1 MGSHF
6 EMVAN
11 YLPLDD
17 WQDSIRSL
25 WYHIAVLSR
34 ECLRNSNRGKSPFLL
49 RISVL
54 DPLLVPVFED
64 AQPVTFNV
72 LGTAEQPELLSKGE
86 KGSLRQPAVCDAQF
100 DMIARDQ
107 IWSKQ
112 IANKKRGTYIE
123 EVMEYSYYEI

>member
-1 MGSHF
+1 M
-6 EMVAN
+6 ETVAN
-11 YLPLDD
+11 YLLLDE

-25 WYHIAVLSR
+25 RYHVAVLSR
-34 ECLRNSNRGKSPFLL
+34 KGLRNSHRGKSPLLL
-49 RISVL
+49 RISVI

-86 KGSLRQPAVCDAQF
+86 KGSLRQPAVCDTQF

-107 IWSKQ
+107 IWSKH
-112 IANKKRGTYIE
+112 IVNKKRGTYIE
-123 EVMEYSYYEI
+123 EVMEYSFHEIRGPD